1 MKAKIGFIIVYLLI
15 LIITSVFSL
24 WSYKVYDYVNTKQIQ
39 MNADSFT
46 LRKILKVNEI
56 IPELILIENQTGNGL
71 GADSAALFWN
81 KRFVEI
87 KSEID
92 SAKLNKVEIQ
102 SVADNIIRI
111 DSLASSINND
121 FQVLLRA
128 VEEEKI
134 IELKT
139 SIGSDLN
146 TISNL
151 AANIKNEIYE
161 ARFKSSSELVSKW
174 EWLFYYLIAAGV
186 LVFFFFVVFINSRYI
201 KTQMKKVADW
211 AKFIE
216 TKVKYFY
223 EQKPLMQFNI
233 DSKGNVLYVNKQGAE
248 FLGFSPNDLVGKSIE
263 MITVSN
269 HVEVFRNHLK
279 ELIKETGNVLNWELQ
294 RVNARGK
301 KIWVKETARSVRD
314 KNRKRVVYIDSMDI
328 TESKVV
334 QEKITLSDLILQNV
348 GSLIIVVDSN
358 SKVKYV
364 SPSVKEILGYEPEEL
379 LDDGWWKHTWFVSG
393 EMEKEKEDAKHRASG
408 NFDINK
414 EPYER
419 FIKSKTGSPTWILW
433 QETKGPNDLLIG
445 VGHDITASKQ
455 AEKAL
460 SQSETRYRELFDSIG
475 DSIFIS
481 EVGGKIL
488 EANSSAFE
496 KLGYSKNEL
505 LNFRIWDIISDHYKD
520 ERENVLADLRKRKF
534 LLFETEHGTKDGQN
548 IPVEMSTRL
557 INYDNKV
564 AILSIARD
572 ITERKKAEEQFKL
585 LSTAIEQSPASVMIT
600 DTDGKITYVNPR
612 FLEITEYAED
622 EVIGQTPRILKSGKT
637 PQEKYEVLWKTILEG
652 KTWLGEFYNK
662 KKNGEF
668 FWELASVSPIKNAK
682 GKITNFISVKEDITE
697 RKRTEVEL
705 RAAKEK
711 AEEMSRLKTIF
722 LNNMSHELRTPM
734 IGIIGFAEILFDEIH
749 EKDLKEIAGNIY
761 TGGKRLTRTLNSIL
775 DLSKVESNELDLQ
788 IKNIPLNEITKTS
801 VEQFQETAFSKKIS
815 LLFTERDEKVSAP
828 IDERLYTDIVKNLV
842 DNAVKYTRTGGIVVE
857 LYYDFVKE
865 KKYACL
871 KVTDSGIG
879 IPKESPQLIFEPFRQ
894 ASEGNN
900 RSFEGCGLGL
910 TITKKFVEVMRG
922 RIGLSSKVG
931 VGTTFIVQFPCE
943 N

>member
-1 MKAKIGFIIVYLLI
+1 MKAKIGFILVYFFILL
-15 LIITSVFSL
+15 ITSVFSL
-24 WSYKVYDYVNTKQIQ
+24 WSYKVYEFGNSKQAE

-46 LRKILKVNEI
+46 LKKILQINDLL
-56 IPELILIENQTGNGL
+56 PELLLIENQVGNGI
-71 GADSAALFWN
+71 GVDSAALYWN

-92 SAKLNKVEIQ
+92 SAKLNKSKLVPVVSNVEK
-102 SVADNIIRI
+102 I
-111 DSLASSINND
+111 DSLSDSINND
-121 FQVLLRA
+121 FQLLLRA
-128 VEEEKI
+128 VDEVKI
-134 IELKT
+134 IELRNAIT
-139 SIGSDLN
+139 TDLN
-146 TISNL
+146 LISIL
-151 AANIKNEIYE
+151 SEKIKNEIYE
-161 ARFKSSSELVSKW
+161 SRFKSSSELASKW
-174 EWLFYYLIAAGV
+174 DWLFYYLIAAGV
-186 LVFFFFVVFINSRYI
+186 LVFFFFIVFINSRYI

-233 DSKGNVLYVNKQGAE
+233 DSKGNILYANKQGAE
-248 FLGFSPNDLVGKSIE
+248 FLGFSANELIGKSIE
-263 MITVSN
+263 MITASN
-269 HVEVFRNHLK
+269 HIEVFRNHLK
-279 ELIKETGNVLNWELQ
+279 ELVKETGNVLNWELQ
-294 RVNARGK
+294 RVNAKGK

-348 GSLIIVVDSN
+348 GSLILVVDSH

-393 EMEKEKEDAKHRASG
+393 EMEKEKEDAKRRASG

-419 FIKSKTGSPTWILW
+419 FVKSKSGSPTWILW

-481 EVGGKIL
+481 EVGGKII

-505 LNFRIWDIISDHYKD
+505 MSFRIWDIIADHYKD
-520 ERENVLADLRKRKF
+520 EKENVLADLKKRKF
-534 LLFETEHGTKDGQN
+534 LLFETEHKTKEGN
-548 IPVEMSTRL
+548 IIPVEMSARL
-557 INYDNKV
+557 IDYENKI

-612 FLEITEYAED
+612 FLEITGYQEE
-622 EVIGQTPRILKSGKT
+622 EVIGSTPRILKSGKT
-637 PQEKYEVLWKTILEG
+637 PQEKYENLWRTILEG
-652 KTWLGEFYNK
+652 KTWFGEFYNK

-668 FWELASVSPIKNAK
+668 FWELASVSPIKNNK
-682 GKITNFISVKEDITE
+682 GNITNFIAVKEDITE

-705 RAAKEK
+705 KIGRA
-711 AEEMSRLKTIF
+711 SCR
-722 LNNMSHELRTPM
+722 
-734 IGIIGFAEILFDEIH
+734 
-749 EKDLKEIAGNIY
+749 
-761 TGGKRLTRTLNSIL
+761 
-775 DLSKVESNELDLQ
+775 
-788 IKNIPLNEITKTS
+788 
-801 VEQFQETAFSKKIS
+801 
-815 LLFTERDEKVSAP
+815 ERV
-828 IDERLYTDIVKNLV
+828 
-842 DNAVKYTRTGGIVVE
+842 
-857 LYYDFVKE
+857 
-865 KKYACL
+865 
-871 KVTDSGIG
+871 
-879 IPKESPQLIFEPFRQ
+879 
-894 ASEGNN
+894 
-900 RSFEGCGLGL
+900 
-910 TITKKFVEVMRG
+910 
-922 RIGLSSKVG
+922 
-931 VGTTFIVQFPCE
+931 
-943 N
+943 